1 MSVKPKSSEEHVEQ
15 PKCGIVMPIATTD
28 GCDPQHWL
36 EVLDII
42 KGCCRTAGF
51 TGDLVSDAADSGTI
65 LRRIVGNL
73 YNSDMVIADVSGKN
87 PNVMFELGMRLA
99 FDKPAVV
106 IKDDSTGYSFDTG
119 VIEHISYPRD
129 LHYPSMLVFQEKLT
143 AKLTATFQAS
153 KDPQYT
159 TFLKHFGEYTA
170 RHIEHT
176 EISSN
181 DLIFRTLDDIRGEIE
196 GVRHQL
202 ARTETRN
209 VYPVRESIKDKRNS
223 PVILSDSR
231 LAERILPYVEVFRE
245 NSGHSSLESDKV
257 RIDLTN
263 FLDSKIPEFRN
274 AAQVDRKS
282 ALELALLYATL

>member
-1 MSVKPKSSEEHVEQ
+1 
-15 PKCGIVMPIATTD
+15 MPIATTD
-28 GCDPQHWL
+28 GCDPKHWL

-42 KGCCRTAGF
+42 KGCCRAAGF

-99 FDKPAVV
+99 FDKPAIV

-129 LHYPSMLVFQEKLT
+129 LHYPSMLIFQDKLT

-170 RHIEHT
+170 RKLETT
-176 EISSN
+176 EVSSN
-181 DLIFRTLDDIRGEIE
+181 DLILKTLESFREEFDGLRYQISRSASRTAFPARENLAEPVGALLERDFVTAIASLATKYLRIREINGVKSPIDIESFERYLLEALPQFEELPPKMRAPLIRNALR
-196 GVRHQL
+196 GVR
-202 ARTETRN
+202 
-209 VYPVRESIKDKRNS
+209 
-223 PVILSDSR
+223 
-231 LAERILPYVEVFRE
+231 
-245 NSGHSSLESDKV
+245 
-257 RIDLTN
+257 
-263 FLDSKIPEFRN
+263 
-274 AAQVDRKS
+274 
-282 ALELALLYATL
+282 